1 MNRTSL
7 ACRSFPGVV
16 RLGLVLVEGIV
27 EKGREGESIS
37 AQPRA
42 GAGWRSPRR
51 SSRQSGLAF
60 RGWPG
65 GH

>member
-7 ACRSFPGVV
+7 ASRSFPGIV
-16 RLGLVLVEGIV
+16 RPGQVLVEGIV
-27 EKGREGESIS
+27 EKGRGGESIS

-42 GAGWRSPRR
+42 GAGW